1 MDLHHANLNKLSD
14 DDLAAHKRAMD
25 KDFNKNQLKPGD
37 AGFVYDKVVDFSKL
51 QGGDD
56 LEDDSWGEDDGIG
69 EDGQGQDEEAE
80 YYDEEDED
88 EAANAA
94 LAQMKNRE
102 SHTGGDE
109 NDDDADYFDDDF
121 DDDFA

>member
-14 DDLAAHKRAMD
+14 ADLAAHKRAMD

-51 QGGDD
+51 QGDGE

-69 EDGQGQDEEAE
+69 EEGQGQDDEAE

-102 SHTGGDE
+102 SHVTGDE
-109 NDDDADYFDDDF
+109 NEDDADYFDDDF